1 MFDKAIPKGEG
12 QPINNNAPKV
22 EMEVDITYVE
32 RRVPR
37 HLTQLVDEMI
47 DQFLIERGFSPEEI

>member
-12 QPINNNAPKV
+12 QPINNNVPKI

-32 RRVPR
+32 RRIPT
-37 HLTQLVDEMI
+37 HLTHIVDKMI
-47 DQFLIERGFSPEEI
+47 DQFLIERGFNPEEI